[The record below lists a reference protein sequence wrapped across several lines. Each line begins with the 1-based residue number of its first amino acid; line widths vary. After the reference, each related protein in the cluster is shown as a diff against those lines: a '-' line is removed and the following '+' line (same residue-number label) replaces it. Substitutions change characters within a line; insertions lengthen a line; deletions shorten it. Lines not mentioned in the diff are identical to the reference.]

1 MARRHVAPA
10 RLRIRLTIAF
20 VLVAGISSGALAV
33 GSYVLVRQA
42 RLSDSLER
50 ASADTARDLRAA
62 QGFHSGEEQNLLQ
75 GIESTT
81 VHAIFVQPGSEPQ
94 PSNASFDP
102 RIPAALRALVSQGNL
117 AYQRIAFRPP
127 GRPAAHFLL
136 VGGLGPPAIRGSQL
150 YLLFSEDRIF
160 RDLDQ
165 LRDVLAIGWVVVL
178 LLATA
183 VGRTLARRTLAPIG
197 RASEAARAM
206 AAGELDTRLPA
217 EGRDEFAA
225 WATSFNAMA
234 DALETKI
241 NQLSD
246 AQARELRFTSDVSHE
261 LRTPVAALVGEA
273 SLLKEHL
280 DRMPSDAGRVAQLVI
295 NDVSRLRRLVDE
307 LMEISRLDAGRDS
320 LEIGSVHVQALLEA
334 VIRSRGWISH
344 VELAGDD
351 LILDTDRRRL
361 ERIVANLIGNAIEHG
376 AGSPVRVRVGRDGD
390 GATIQISDRGPGI
403 PSEHVS
409 HVFERFYKADP
420 SRSQRGSG
428 LGLAIALENSR
439 LLGGDIEVRS
449 ELGAGSQFTVR
460 LPIGPP
466 VTERLPAGE
475 SGVSASTDDRRIG
488 PSQGDRT

>member
-136 VGGLGPPAIRGSQL
+136 VGGPGPPAIRGSQL

-246 AQARELRFTSDVSHE
+246 AQAREAAFHLRCLTRASDP
-261 LRTPVAALVGEA
+261 RGGACWRGVAAKGTPGPDAVGCGPGGA
-273 SLLKEHL
+273 ARH
-280 DRMPSDAGRVAQLVI
+280 Q
-295 NDVSRLRRLVDE
+295 RRLATP
-307 LMEISRLDAGRDS
+307 SAGGRAD
-320 LEIGSVHVQALLEA
+320 
-334 VIRSRGWISH
+334 
-344 VELAGDD
+344 GD
-351 LILDTDRRRL
+351 LPARRRT
-361 ERIVANLIGNAIEHG
+361 G
-376 AGSPVRVRVGRDGD
+376 
-390 GATIQISDRGPGI
+390 
-403 PSEHVS
+403 
-409 HVFERFYKADP
+409 
-420 SRSQRGSG
+420 
-428 LGLAIALENSR
+428 
-439 LLGGDIEVRS
+439 
-449 ELGAGSQFTVR
+449 
-460 LPIGPP
+460 
-466 VTERLPAGE
+466 
-475 SGVSASTDDRRIG
+475 
-488 PSQGDRT
+488 